1 MPAID
6 GVVVKCFPG
15 HNIVKL
21 IMKLDKTLKGHIEL
35 SPFDY
40 IIVHVGTNNIDR
52 RDSYDNIIADHGNL
66 IPVIENNKSSIR
78 IIMSA
83 IQPRPVDH
91 DETDEMINKVNGC
104 LRSIMG
110 PDLGFHFVETWKAV
124 CKFGTFKRYLYAKND
139 KGLHLNTEGSRRL
152 RHFFLRVISTID

>member
-1 MPAID
+1 MPTID

-15 HNIVKL
+15 YNIVKL
-21 IMKLDKTLKGHIEL
+21 TMKLDKTLKGHIEL

-52 RDSYDNIIADHGNL
+52 RDSYDNIIADYGNL
-66 IPVIENNKSSIR
+66 IPVIKKNNSSIR

-83 IQPRPVDH
+83 ILPRPVDH
-91 DETDEMINKVNGC
+91 DETDEMIKKVNGC

-124 CKFGTFKRYLYAKND
+124 SKFGTFKRYLYAKND